1 MELGKVCTV
10 GGDAW
15 LQTLFFKVDDD
26 GVITKTTIIWL
37 GVAPLI
43 IYLKVG
49 IKYKKVFFFNIIINI
64 IGNIY
69 WYYFFLFDRKGI
81 R

>member
-49 IKYKKVFFFNIIINI
+49 IKYKK
-64 IGNIY
+64 G
-69 WYYFFLFDRKGI
+69 FLFQYYHKHYR
-81 R
+81 